1 VHQFFFERGKDK
13 YFSTSS
19 YVSFFNRVSSD
30 KDKVQ
35 LRLLTDRSLYRPG
48 QTVYFK
54 GIAYYASKN
63 RNEVAPSASYE
74 VVLYDANHQKISSKS
89 FMQFFEQCGK
99 VRKR

>member
-1 VHQFFFERGKDK
+1 
-13 YFSTSS
+13 
-19 YVSFFNRVSSD
+19 
-30 KDKVQ
+30 
-35 LRLLTDRSLYRPG
+35 LYRPG

-89 FMQFFEQCGK
+89 FKTNEFGSFAGEF
-99 VRKR
+99 VLPEVD